1 MKPLVTLS
9 PPACDVIKNQVFGDD
24 SPGTVLKDFSALL
37 DFIGAEGIEIS
48 PSATAFAYKHLAE
61 LNALLSRSLSLALKR
76 PMQKSYPHINGL
88 FLLLRASG
96 LTYVQAGKKQNRLM
110 LNQAV
115 LASWDTLNPIER
127 YFALFEAWW
136 QRGSGEIIGERG
148 GFGFWGN
155 HFYGC
160 VQYYREFL
168 QTKQARA
175 RMEVHGFD
183 MLRYYPGLHYLALME
198 LFGFV
203 QIYLDAAVNKAN
215 WPIVKIKPT
224 ALGNALLGCLNT
236 DAVTDINWL
245 MVGRDAERLKV
256 PLIEEI
262 KKCRLDLKKTL
273 LLPQAEALGTANVAF
288 KVTLAKASRTLSISS
303 GASLDVLA
311 SAILDAFDFDSDH
324 LYEFSYKNVFGM
336 EESISCPYAENEKGL
351 FTSDYRVGEMPLSV
365 GMNLTFLFDF
375 GDNWEFLLV
384 VEAIDTEGKPLAKP
398 KVIKSE
404 GTAPKQYSDYDGW

>member
-1 MKPLVTLS
+1 MKPLITLS
-9 PPACDVIKNQVFGDD
+9 TPACNVIKSQVFSND

-37 DFIGAEGIEIS
+37 DFIGADGIEIS
-48 PSATAFAYKHLAE
+48 PSTTAFAAKHLAE
-61 LNALLSRSLSLALKR
+61 LNALLSRPLSLALKR

-110 LNQAV
+110 LNSAV

-136 QRGSGEIIGERG
+136 QRGNGESIGERG

-160 VQYYREFL
+160 IHFFKASLKKFAGKNLDSNEFD
-168 QTKQARA
+168 R
-175 RMEVHGFD
+175 
-183 MLRYYPGLHYLALME
+183 LRYAPGFHYLALME

-215 WPIVKIKPT
+215 WPIVKIEPT
-224 ALGNALLGCLNT
+224 ALGDTLFGCLNT
-236 DAVTDINWL
+236 DAVTDIDWL
-245 MVGRDAERLKV
+245 TAGRDAERSKV

-262 KKCRLDLKKTL
+262 KKYRFDLKKTL
-273 LLPQAEALGTANVAF
+273 LLPQAEALGTANVVF

-303 GASLDVLA
+303 GASLDALA
-311 SAILDAFDFDSDH
+311 SVILGAFDFDNDH
-324 LYEFSYKNVFGM
+324 LYEFSYKDVYGITA
-336 EESISCPYAENEKGL
+336 SISHPYAENENGL
-351 FTSDYRVGEMPLSV
+351 FTPDYRVGQMPLYV
-365 GMNLTFLFDF
+365 GMNVTFLFDF

-384 VEAIDTEGKPLAKP
+384 VEAIDTKDKPLAKP